1 MKKQISILSA
11 MCLALLSGG
20 ATSAFA
26 NSATQPQLDGTD
38 TAATNIDNPQAYSFV
53 TLTFH
58 DVRDDVKKRGDR
70 DVYAIST
77 KNFAQFL
84 AWIKTNGW
92 QPIRLE
98 DVWQA
103 RQLKKPLP
111 EKAVLIT
118 VDDGALSGYTKI
130 FPLLKLYQVP
140 AVFAI
145 PTSWINGNTQAAYEA
160 YGSGN
165 LMNWDQMR
173 EIQRSGLVEFVSH
186 SDNLHHGILSNPQQN
201 KQPAAITRLY
211 DEKTKS
217 YESDAAY
224 KQRIL
229 ADLKRSKQVLEKE
242 LGVESRAIFWPYGA
256 ASNETE
262 DIAIEAGFPMSFSLG
277 SVLTLA
283 DAEKTYQRALIMD
296 NPTPEVIHEGMRD
309 FLT

>member
-103 RQLKKPLP
+103 RQFKKPLP
-111 EKAVLIT
+111 
-118 VDDGALSGYTKI
+118 
-130 FPLLKLYQVP
+130 
-140 AVFAI
+140 
-145 PTSWINGNTQAAYEA
+145 
-160 YGSGN
+160 
-165 LMNWDQMR
+165 
-173 EIQRSGLVEFVSH
+173 
-186 SDNLHHGILSNPQQN
+186 
-201 KQPAAITRLY
+201 
-211 DEKTKS
+211 
-217 YESDAAY
+217 
-224 KQRIL
+224 
-229 ADLKRSKQVLEKE
+229 
-242 LGVESRAIFWPYGA
+242 
-256 ASNETE
+256 
-262 DIAIEAGFPMSFSLG
+262 
-277 SVLTLA
+277 
-283 DAEKTYQRALIMD
+283 
-296 NPTPEVIHEGMRD
+296 
-309 FLT
+309 